1 MKNSRHADIRRAL
14 RKHTD
19 GLTRKQ
25 IQSYTN
31 LTADCIKM
39 ALPVMPDVYIDRW
52 EKQRYGRD
60 WTPVYI
66 AINVPENS
74 PKPDI
79 NLFKK

>member
-1 MKNSRHADIRRAL
+1 MRRSRHSDIRKAL
-14 RKHTD
+14 KEHPD

-25 IQSYTN
+25 LQFYTK
-31 LTADCIKM
+31 LTPDCIKQ
-39 ALPVMPDVYIDRW
+39 ALPKMPDVYIDRW

-66 AINVPENS
+66 AINVPENC

-79 NLFKK
+79 NLLKN